1 MSYIHKFNF
10 FLNTKKPHLVQG
22 HIYDTIVV
30 SCLIICHTKIG
41 CCNYLLQIRW
51 SNHGMTLNGRFFPRY
66 RHGVSYECHT
76 GVIQVSYNIQ
86 WHKQQNYWT
95 SSPVSILPFCALS
108 EDFFLCFFREKKSKK
123 STTTL
128 CTYALPSLSWLTQFT
143 LA

>member
-1 MSYIHKFNF
+1 MTPQ
-10 FLNTKKPHLVQG
+10 LC

-108 EDFFLCFFREKKSKK
+108 EEFFFCVFLEKKIKK
-123 STTTL
+123 NQQLL
-128 CTYALPSLSWLTQFT
+128 CVRMHCPPCHDLPNLL
-143 LA
+143 